1 MSDIVP
7 KNTLKEQP
15 GKEMKIGEKET
26 VVQLKGCIKILE
38 RDN

>member
-15 GKEMKIGEKET
+15 SKEMKIGGKET
-26 VVQLKGCIKILE
+26 VVQLKEYIKISE
-38 RDN
+38 RYN

>member
-15 GKEMKIGEKET
+15 GKEIGIREKGT
-26 VVQLKGCIKILE
+26 VVQLKECTKILE
-38 RDN
+38 RHS